1 MLLSPFQSRERRK
14 LWHWVK
20 TAERD
25 RSREKKKK
33 RLDAWA
39 GLIKMFSC
47 LTDLISDQCC
57 FICCLHAV
65 HLLFC
70 FSVMSFPDWHCT
82 VSDLSA
88 CMSSVISLWFSYSSC
103 MIHML
108 TASLSSWLVNELR
121 CLLLIHSFIILNWGR
136 RFLLMNH
143 HVTILAK
150 CACCS
155 SAL

>member
-1 MLLSPFQSRERRK
+1 MLLSSFQLRKRRK
-14 LWHWVK
+14 LWHWAE

-25 RSREKKKK
+25 RSREEKE
-33 RLDAWA
+33 RLDTWA
-39 GLIKMFSC
+39 DLMKMFSC
-47 LTDLISDQCC
+47 LTVLIHDQCC
-57 FICCLHAV
+57 FICCSHAV
-65 HLLFC
+65 HLSFC

-88 CMSSVISLWFSYSSC
+88 CMSSVFSLWFSYSSH

-108 TASLSSWLVNELR
+108 TASLFPWLVNELR
-121 CLLLIHSFIILNWGR
+121 CSLLIHSSIILNWER
-136 RFLLMNH
+136 RSLLMNH
-143 HVTILAK
+143 HVTILTK